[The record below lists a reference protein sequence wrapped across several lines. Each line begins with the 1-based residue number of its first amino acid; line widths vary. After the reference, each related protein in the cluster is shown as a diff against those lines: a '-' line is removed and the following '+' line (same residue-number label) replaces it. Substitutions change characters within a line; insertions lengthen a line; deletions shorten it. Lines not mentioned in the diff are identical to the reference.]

1 MGESAS
7 PQVRHLSR
15 WQRLQVGALGAAQEA
30 MRDQLQAQEQLQAL
44 QNEGLQHQRLTLQ
57 QQVCLINAL
66 IEHIVGIPGLRPL
79 TALCN

>member
-1 MGESAS
+1 M
-7 PQVRHLSR
+7 RH
-15 WQRLQVGALGAAQEA
+15 
-30 MRDQLQAQEQLQAL
+30 QLQAQEQLQAL